1 MVLLDKFLSL
11 PLEKQNTIVDGALT
25 AFGTNGYKKA
35 SVSDIAAAAGIS
47 KAMVFHYFGTKKALY
62 LYLIKLCGT
71 TMMDEINEKFDRA
84 VTDFF
89 DRIRLAGDIKLAVIQ
104 KHPAILL
111 FLSSVLHE
119 NDDEVKQDI
128 RMLLADQ
135 NVTSFREKIA
145 FEGVNTSKFKEGV
158 DPKLIVKMLTW
169 MSEGYFNDI
178 TGYGDTDL
186 EIFYKEFLDCL
197 VLLKKVCYK

>member
-1 MVLLDKFLSL
+1 MDKFLSL

-128 RMLLADQ
+128 RMILADQ

-145 FEGVNTSKFKEGV
+145 FEGMDTSKFKDGV

-186 EIFYKEFLDCL
+186 EVFYKEFLDCL